1 MSNQIKKTYNP
12 SLGYTSAFFAP
23 HAEANHLNAQDVAY
37 ELVASAKDISIAT
50 FQCFDG
56 GNKLV
61 IKAEIVANLI
71 AEIQTKLEMIERILP
86 LAFESEEA

>member
-1 MSNQIKKTYNP
+1 MPTQIKKTYNP

-23 HAEANHLNAQDVAY
+23 RAEANYLNAQDVAY

>member
-1 MSNQIKKTYNP
+1 MTELENKKYN
-12 SLGYTSAFFAP
+12 SKLGSVDTFFIP
-23 HAEANHLNAQDVAY
+23 HPGANHLNAQDVAY

-56 GNKLV
+56 GNKLM
-61 IKAEIVANLI
+61 IKAEVVANLI

>member
-1 MSNQIKKTYNP
+1 MPNQIKKTYNP
-12 SLGYTSAFFAP
+12 SLGCTTAFFAP
-23 HAEANHLNAQDVAY
+23 HPEANHLNAQDVAY
-37 ELVASAKDISIAT
+37 ELVASAKGISIAT

-56 GNKLV
+56 GNKLI